1 MARILKSPLSKIDG
15 QQDISRNFGG
25 YILEYLRRSSK
36 SRWINATKH
45 KCWTYAEVAD
55 KAVAV
60 HAALTSLGLG
70 GGDRLCV
77 MVAPRLEILPLFVG
91 AACANV
97 AFVYEEPG
105 YPVDILVDR
114 LESLHLAAVCC
125 DYDGVATAL
134 ELKGRLQTVKH
145 VISMDA
151 LEDKTETSSEEYVSW
166 SQLLSTGNQARRW
179 KQPSVEYMKKQFCY
193 MASTSGTTG
202 EPKIVVHSHETLMCH
217 IQAVSHPSHMGLKEE
232 DVLLTP
238 SSIGHVYALIDTTC
252 RAVVQGASAAFLETP
267 NIDGVLEA
275 LQHHKVSAL
284 STVPYVAR
292 GLLEHPNLKKFDLSH
307 LRYITS
313 SGDYMSESVAC
324 RLFQDLNLQG
334 FIQLYGQ
341 TEFCF
346 ISAGIYDAPPKFTSV
361 GRLGLGVEAKVV
373 DTATGEPVGPGELGE
388 IVLRGLGLAL
398 GYWGRLDQT
407 LTDSEGWYKTGDVGY
422 YDEEEWLYVV
432 QRCRD
437 FFSYRGRKVAP
448 TEIEAVLLKCPQVLD
463 CGVVG
468 IPDADAGG
476 HVPHA
481 AVVPKP
487 GNEIAGIEYF
497 QRYVNE
503 NVPRKYNLEGGVSI
517 VEKIPRNKFGKLLRP
532 QLLQQIL
539 EQQRVPA
546 AK

>member
-36 SRWINATKH
+36 SRWINAAKH

-105 YPVDILVDR
+105 YPVDVLVDR

-134 ELKGRLQTVKH
+134 ELKGRLETV
-145 VISMDA
+145 
-151 LEDKTETSSEEYVSW
+151 
-166 SQLLSTGNQARRW
+166 
-179 KQPSVEYMKKQFCY
+179 
-193 MASTSGTTG
+193 
-202 EPKIVVHSHETLMCH
+202 
-217 IQAVSHPSHMGLKEE
+217 
-232 DVLLTP
+232 
-238 SSIGHVYALIDTTC
+238 
-252 RAVVQGASAAFLETP
+252 
-267 NIDGVLEA
+267 
-275 LQHHKVSAL
+275 KVSAL

-539 EQQRVPA
+539 EQQRVPVPA
-546 AK
+546 TK